1 MGGTVGSG
9 GACSPTNVTVDFTAQ
24 GNVRRDKFDQSGV
37 SVVGS
42 SDLQLSDESSTTAV
56 SPGLGV
62 YGGLYNWSIDNQ
74 EFVSVTFT
82 PASATNVKYFAASA
96 LDVDHDGVF
105 GKTTVSA
112 IAATGASLGPL
123 TITDP
128 GLKNVSGLFGNVP
141 ISKLTIAA
149 TGEDGIVLGNLSF
162 SECL

>member
-1 MGGTVGSG
+1 MSGTAGTG

-24 GNVRRDKFDQSGV
+24 GNVRRDQFDQSGV

-42 SDLQLSDESSTTAV
+42 GDLQLSNASSTTAV
-56 SPGLGV
+56 TAGLGV

-82 PASATNVKYFAASA
+82 PAPATNVRYFVASA

-105 GKTTVSA
+105 GKTTVSG
-112 IAATGASLGPL
+112 ISATGASLCPL

-141 ISKLTIAA
+141 ISKITIAA
-149 TGEDGIVLGNLSF
+149 IGEDGIVLGNLSF